1 MLCQQT
7 EENLEIIGRSGGIE
21 SLLIV
26 LSQYRKKDP
35 DTIEE
40 KEIVNN
46 VFDLLNLLLTKE
58 EN

>member
-46 VFDLLNLLLTKE
+46 VFDLLTLLLTKE

>member
-1 MLCQQT
+1 M
-7 EENLEIIGRSGGIE
+7 EIIGRSGGIE

-35 DTIEE
+35 ATIEE